1 MISKRSHAI
10 RRCLC
15 LLPWF
20 GMLAGALPAF
30 AQGGRLNRPIP
41 MTQPQRI
48 TEPPMMR
55 MRLEGQELTAEIR
68 VTPLQQVLAELA
80 ARTGIIFQIE
90 SQENPLVSIS
100 FFRVGLPE
108 AVQRLTANANSM
120 SYYSRD
126 ESGQN
131 RLTLVRIIS
140 RNPKSGAPSLQ
151 YIGTG
156 AITKRGTDVIDSP
169 DAALTVLAESTDVMA
184 RQKAIEVLVASNGPA
199 TIPALKLALSDPE
212 PEVRVAAIEA
222 FAGLGTR
229 EVLPQILTALRD
241 SHPGVRQSAIMAVS
255 QLGDTANIKNLR
267 PLLRDPDPSVAA
279 SAEMAI
285 RKLSGRLP

>member
-1 MISKRSHAI
+1 MTPPHVRF
-10 RRCLC
+10 RRVCLC
-15 LLPWF
+15 PVFFL
-20 GMLAGALPAF
+20 GMLAGVLPCF
-30 AQGGRLNRPIP
+30 AQGGRMNRPAPVI
-41 MTQPQRI
+41 QPNRP

-80 ARTGIIFQIE
+80 QRTGIVFEIE
-90 SQENPLVSIS
+90 SQDDPLVSVS
-100 FFRVGLPE
+100 FYRADLQE
-108 AVQRLTANANSM
+108 AIRRLTADDNTIG
-120 SYYSRD
+120 YYSRD

-140 RNPKSGAPSLQ
+140 RNPRAGSPSLH

-156 AITKRGTDVIDSP
+156 TITKRGNDVIDSP
-169 DAALTVLAESTDVMA
+169 EAALTVLAESTDVMA
-184 RQKAIEVLVASNGPA
+184 RQKAIEVLAASKGPSVV
-199 TIPALKLALSDPE
+199 PALKLALADPE

-229 EVLPQILTALRD
+229 EVLPQILTALKD
-241 SHPGVRQSAIMAVS
+241 SHPGVRQSAVLAVS
-255 QLGDTANIKNLR
+255 QLGDAASIKNLR
-267 PLLRDPDPSVAA
+267 PLMRDPDPSVAA
-279 SAEMAI
+279 SADMAI